1 MCIYRIRSEAI
12 LSPEPVTGVAAN
24 GDKCAQARI
33 VDPINVQVRHDHR
46 YGGRGS
52 TAALCIRPYRH
63 CCP

>member
-1 MCIYRIRSEAI
+1 MI
-12 LSPEPVTGVAAN
+12 SPEPVTGVAAN

-33 VDPINVQVRHDHR
+33 VDAINAQIHHDNR

-52 TAALCIRPYRH
+52 TAAFCIRPYRH